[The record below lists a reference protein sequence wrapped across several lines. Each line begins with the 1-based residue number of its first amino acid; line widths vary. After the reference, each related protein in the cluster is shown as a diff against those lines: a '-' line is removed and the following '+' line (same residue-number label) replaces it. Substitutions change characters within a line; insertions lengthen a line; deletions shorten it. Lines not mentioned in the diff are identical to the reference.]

1 MTREVEK
8 MDKQSILSEQKKGM
22 ESVICEIELQ
32 EQSIE
37 KTEEVLQSYLHVMK
51 DILRL
56 PDVTIVQTPN
66 REKEL
71 IEPETNTLHTN
82 SLART
87 EPFEKRESYVFQR
100 KLKGGE
106 LQGIGCFVPERIVRA
121 LELEHGDF
129 VYVTENV
136 SVSDGRYKH
145 RFEVAERRHMPPNEE
160 RGCCSYAIVEYDE
173 ERQQFF
179 VEKDMQQN
187 RIYVNGAPHR
197 FWIPPKDAASVV
209 QGDIIDLAYY
219 KSSPDIVR
227 VAWTYPSSF
236 KNDFSKPARMKRKQ
250 EKNQKKEYVQTL
262 EGKTILMVGF
272 EPGRATI
279 EEEITVRGGNF
290 QWVHGKREREVTL
303 RKMIRNADIVML
315 MLEHMGHGG
324 ATSGSKGV
332 VRIAKELGVPFGT
345 THTLGRSSFV
355 HNVHRI
361 LGIDSVNMQSVS

>member
-1 MTREVEK
+1 
-8 MDKQSILSEQKKGM
+8 MDKQNILSELKKGM
-22 ESVICEIELQ
+22 EAVICEIELQ
-32 EQSIE
+32 EQSIV

-56 PDVTIVQTPN
+56 PDVTTVQTPH
-66 REKEL
+66 REKEFT
-71 IEPETNTLHTN
+71 EPETNPLHTN
-82 SLART
+82 SLAKT

-129 VYVTENV
+129 VYVTENA

-187 RIYVNGAPHR
+187 RIYVNGAPYR

-236 KNDFSKPARMKRKQ
+236 VNDFSKPARMKRKQ
-250 EKNQKKEYVQTL
+250 EKNQKEYVQTL

-272 EPGRATI
+272 EPGRAAI
-279 EEEITVRGGNF
+279 EEEIT
-290 QWVHGKREREVTL
+290 
-303 RKMIRNADIVML
+303 
-315 MLEHMGHGG
+315 
-324 ATSGSKGV
+324 
-332 VRIAKELGVPFGT
+332 
-345 THTLGRSSFV
+345 
-355 HNVHRI
+355 
-361 LGIDSVNMQSVS
+361 

>member
-1 MTREVEK
+1 
-8 MDKQSILSEQKKGM
+8 
-22 ESVICEIELQ
+22 
-32 EQSIE
+32 
-37 KTEEVLQSYLHVMK
+37 MK

-56 PDVTIVQTPN
+56 PDVTIVQTPH

-71 IEPETNTLHTN
+71 TEPETNTLHTH
-82 SLART
+82 SLAKT
-87 EPFEKRESYVFQR
+87 EPFEKRESYGKMFQR

-121 LELEHGDF
+121 LELEQGDF
-129 VYVTENV
+129 VYVTENA

-173 ERQQFF
+173 ERQQFLGERHATESYICQWSSSSILDSAKRCF
-179 VEKDMQQN
+179 
-187 RIYVNGAPHR
+187 
-197 FWIPPKDAASVV
+197 ASVV
-209 QGDIIDLAYY
+209 QGDIIDLAYS

-236 KNDFSKPARMKRKQ
+236 VNDFSKPARMKRKQ
-250 EKNQKKEYVQTL
+250 KKKIKKSMYKRWK
-262 EGKTILMVGF
+262 GKTILMVGF

-290 QWVHGKREREVTL
+290 QWAHGKREREVTL

>member
-1 MTREVEK
+1 
-8 MDKQSILSEQKKGM
+8 MDKQNILSELKKGM
-22 ESVICEIELQ
+22 EAVICEIELQ
-32 EQSIE
+32 EQSIV
-37 KTEEVLQSYLHVMK
+37 KTEKVLQSYLHVMK

-71 IEPETNTLHTN
+71 TEPETYTLHTN
-82 SLART
+82 SLVKT

-106 LQGIGCFVPERIVRA
+106 LQGIECFVPERIVRS
-121 LELEHGDF
+121 LELEHGDL
-129 VYVTENV
+129 VYVTENA

-145 RFEVAERRHMPPNEE
+145 RFEVAKRRHMPPNEE

-187 RIYVNGAPHR
+187 RIYVHGAPYR

-209 QGDIIDLAYY
+209 QGDIIDLTYY

-236 KNDFSKPARMKRKQ
+236 VNDFSKPARMKRKQ
-250 EKNQKKEYVQTL
+250 RKKY
-262 EGKTILMVGF
+262 KKSMY
-272 EPGRATI
+272 
-279 EEEITVRGGNF
+279 
-290 QWVHGKREREVTL
+290 KRWKERQ
-303 RKMIRNADIVML
+303 
-315 MLEHMGHGG
+315 
-324 ATSGSKGV
+324 
-332 VRIAKELGVPFGT
+332 F
-345 THTLGRSSFV
+345 
-355 HNVHRI
+355 
-361 LGIDSVNMQSVS
+361 

>member
-8 MDKQSILSEQKKGM
+8 MDKQNILSELKKGM
-22 ESVICEIELQ
+22 EAVICEIELQ
-32 EQSIE
+32 EQSIV

-66 REKEL
+66 RKKEL
-71 IEPETNTLHTN
+71 TESETNTLHTN
-82 SLART
+82 SLAKT

-121 LELEHGDF
+121 LELEQGDF
-129 VYVTENV
+129 VYVTENA

-173 ERQQFF
+173 ERKQFF

-187 RIYVNGAPHR
+187 RIYVNGAPYR

-209 QGDIIDLAYY
+209 QGDIIDLAYS

-236 KNDFSKPARMKRKQ
+236 VNDFSKPTRMKRRQ
-250 EKNQKKEYVQTL
+250 EKNQKEYVQTL

-272 EPGRATI
+272 EPGRAAI

-290 QWVHGKREREVTL
+290 QWAHGKKEREVTL
-303 RKMIRNADIVML
+303 RKMIRHADIVIL

>member
-1 MTREVEK
+1 
-8 MDKQSILSEQKKGM
+8 MDKQNILSELKKGM
-22 ESVICEIELQ
+22 EAAICEIELQ
-32 EQSIE
+32 EQSIV
-37 KTEEVLQSYLHVMK
+37 KTEEVLQRYLHVIK

-56 PDVTIVQTPN
+56 PDVTIVQTTN
-66 REKEL
+66 RETESA
-71 IEPETNTLHTN
+71 EPETNPLHVH

-87 EPFEKRESYVFQR
+87 ESFEKRKSYVFQR

-106 LQGIGCFVPERIVRA
+106 LQGTTYFVPERIVRA

-129 VYVTENV
+129 VYVTENA
-136 SVSDGRYKH
+136 DGQYKH
-145 RFEVAERRHMPPNEE
+145 RFEVAERRYMPANEE

-173 ERQQFF
+173 TRQQFF

-187 RIYVNGAPHR
+187 RISVNGAPHR
-197 FWIPPKDAASVV
+197 FWIPPKDASSIVI
-209 QGDIIDLAYY
+209 GDIIDLAYY
-219 KSSPDIVR
+219 KSSPNIFR
-227 VAWTYPSSF
+227 VVWTYPSSF
-236 KNDFSKPARMKRKQ
+236 TNDFSKPARAKRKQ
-250 EKNQKKEYVQTL
+250 EKNQKEYAQTL

-272 EPGRATI
+272 EPGRAAI

-290 QWVHGKREREVTL
+290 QWAHGKKEREVTL
-303 RKMIRNADIVML
+303 RKMIRNADAVML

-355 HNVHRI
+355 YNVHRI
-361 LGIDSVNMQSVS
+361 LGIDSVDMQSVS